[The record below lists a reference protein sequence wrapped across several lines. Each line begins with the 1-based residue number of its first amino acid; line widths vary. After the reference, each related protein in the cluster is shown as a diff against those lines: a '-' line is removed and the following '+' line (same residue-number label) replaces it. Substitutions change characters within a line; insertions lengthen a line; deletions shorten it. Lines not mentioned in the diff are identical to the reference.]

1 MSGTAAGIAAAVA
14 VSHASLAPVR
24 AYLAAAQNLE
34 FKIEGSAALELEQQ
48 LVSSMHSEQ
57 HAVDA
62 VTTFHTWLTVCLC
75 KQLSHPLRNYA
86 TAEVG
91 TASHA
96 GLILRLR
103 G

>member
-1 MSGTAAGIAAAVA
+1 MA

-48 LVSSMHSEQ
+48 LVSSMRSED

-62 VTTFHTWLTVCLC
+62 VTTFHTWLTVRTYQHRTRPC
-75 KQLSHPLRNYA
+75 
-86 TAEVG
+86 
-91 TASHA
+91 
-96 GLILRLR
+96 
-103 G
+103 